1 MDWLPSKTLGC
12 RDARDMWTAINLICW
27 SLWKHR
33 NNVVFEGHR
42 PSARAVTKMVETEA
56 DVWRAA
62 RLFRGSLGPVD
73 RWRVGE

>member
-1 MDWLPSKTLGC
+1 M
-12 RDARDMWTAINLICW
+12 
-27 SLWKHR
+27 
-33 NNVVFEGHR
+33 VFEGHR
-42 PSARAVTKMVETEA
+42 PSAGAVTKMVETEA